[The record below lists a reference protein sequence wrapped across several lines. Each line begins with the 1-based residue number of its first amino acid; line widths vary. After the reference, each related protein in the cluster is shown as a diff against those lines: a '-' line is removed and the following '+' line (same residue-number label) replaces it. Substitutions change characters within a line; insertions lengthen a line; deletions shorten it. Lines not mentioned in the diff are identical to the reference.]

1 MRFSKNMAKTPANVY
16 SLLMGLWE
24 PALEKSKKE
33 AKDLQNMMNMEGVD
47 GALQSYDWWY
57 YTEKLRKEKYDL
69 DENELRPYFSLE
81 QVEKGALNYQSVYM
95 VLSLSNVL
103 IFPFIMKMLK
113 PTKLL
118 KLMALILVFLC

>member
-1 MRFSKNMAKTPANVY
+1 
-16 SLLMGLWE
+16 MGACLK
-24 PALEKSKKE
+24 KSTKKE

-81 QVEKGALNYQSVYM
+81 QVKKGAFELSERLYGIKFIKRTDIPVYHEDVENLRNY
-95 VLSLSNVL
+95 
-103 IFPFIMKMLK
+103 
-113 PTKLL
+113 
-118 KLMALILVFLC
+118 